1 MGTIPTLNFFLSES
15 ASSSSDYD
23 NPLAWVKVLVFLIV
37 LSLIAFSLNYFSK
50 KRNLNT
56 LENGKSKLSI
66 IDTCSLGN
74 RQFIVVAQYES
85 ARHLLAVGSTGI
97 SHLTELPKKEAQ
109 SLENPQTISS
119 LNQL

>member
-1 MGTIPTLNFFLSES
+1 MGTIPTLNFLLSES

-23 NPLAWVKVLVFLIV
+23 NPLAWVKVFVFLIV
-37 LSLIAFSLNYFSK
+37 LGSNCFFFKLFFKEK
-50 KRNLNT
+50 KLKT
-56 LENGKSKLSI
+56 LVNGKSKLSI
-66 IDTCSLGN
+66 VDTCSLGN

-109 SLENPQTISS
+109 SLMKI
-119 LNQL
+119 LK